1 MYTHLYH
8 LVRERA
14 QKYPRAVALG
24 GQSGVVWKTLDSR
37 ALLRQ
42 VDALAAELAAAGVR
56 ESDRVVLWAPNAPRT
71 VVCLFAIW
79 KLGAIVVP
87 FDREMNAAA
96 GRAILRSVEPGLV
109 LNGYGEQPAWTA
121 EGGTVEWWEPGTRG
135 GAQSSEWKR
144 PAEELAAIFFTS
156 GTTGNPKGCMIT
168 HANLGSQVEALHET
182 IPLGPGCRLGSI
194 LPLSHLF
201 ELTVGLLYPLS
212 CGAAI
217 HYIPNRRGP
226 DVVRVLNEQRVTHMI
241 AVPQL
246 LQTMGEALEQQ
257 LEQRLPAQARRTLFA
272 TAARLP
278 LAARRR
284 LFFFVHRRIGGQ
296 LRMMAAGGAA
306 LPVET
311 QALWERLGVRIVQGY
326 GTSECSP
333 VVACGAGDGSTP
345 PGSVGRPLNYV
356 QVRLGED
363 GELLVNGPNVM
374 LGYWRDPERTAE
386 VLRDGW
392 YATSD
397 LASIDARGNI
407 WLAGRAK
414 DLIVLPSGMNV
425 WPQDVED
432 ALRATGAVKD
442 AAIVAVPRAAGG
454 VSLHAYLLPA
464 GTGER
469 EQEPAAIVARANAAL
484 APHQRLATASWW
496 PEADFPRTST
506 LKVKRNQLPLPE
518 ALPETATAPAV
529 SAALAEDATARAIA
543 GIARVPAVREEQ
555 TLGELGL
562 DSLSIV
568 ELALSLEEKTGKRVP
583 DDALS
588 LDRTVAQVRQYMQGA
603 APAAGAG
610 GATERVAASQPLWPY
625 TWGRIFRALS
635 LPFDLLYRAS
645 VTETVVLGGE
655 QLRRL
660 PKGVIFAGTHH
671 SFTDLPLVRAS
682 LRRTPAR
689 RLAGRLV
696 VATGAGAFQAAGPL
710 ARFGVL
716 AFGLYPLRQR
726 GEQDASLRGLA
737 KLAGKGN
744 ALLIFPQ
751 GAHVDPAS
759 ERAGDP
765 RASFRTGAAH
775 LALALEAPVVP
786 FGLAGTE
793 RILPPHADEF
803 KGPKIAGIPVAIHR
817 GPLAIAFGAPLRP
830 EPGETPAAFT
840 ARLQTASFA
849 LARQAEAALQ
859 GDEP

>member
-1 MYTHLYH
+1 
-8 LVRERA
+8 
-14 QKYPRAVALG
+14 
-24 GQSGVVWKTLDSR
+24 SGVVWKTLDSR

-42 VDALAAELAAAGVR
+42 VDALADELTVAGVR
-56 ESDRVVLWAPNAPRT
+56 EGDRVVLWAPNAPRT

-96 GRAILRSVEPGLV
+96 GRAILRAVDPRLV
-109 LNGYGEQPAWTA
+109 LNGYGEQPAWA
-121 EGGTVEWWEPGTRG
+121 GEGGTAEWWEPGSRG
-135 GAQSSEWKR
+135 GAAPADGGARSAASGEWKR
-144 PAEELAAIFFTS
+144 PAEELAAIVFTS

-217 HYIPNRRGP
+217 HYIPSRRGP
-226 DVVRVLNEQRVTHMI
+226 DVVRVLKEQRVTHMI

-257 LEQRLPAQARRTLFA
+257 LDQRLPAPARRALFA
-272 TAARLP
+272 TATRLP

-311 QALWERLGVRIVQGY
+311 QALWERFGVRIVQGY

-345 PGSVGRPLNYV
+345 PGSVGQPLRNV

-363 GELLVNGPNVM
+363 GELLVKGPNVM

-386 VLRDGW
+386 VLGDGW
-392 YATSD
+392 YATGD
-397 LASIDARGNI
+397 LASIDERGNI

-442 AAIVAVPRAAGG
+442 AAVVAVPRAAGG
-454 VSLHAYLLPA
+454 ASLHAYLLPA
-464 GTGER
+464 GTRDR

-484 APHQRLATASWW
+484 APHQRVATASWW
-496 PEADFPRTST
+496 PDADFPRTST

-518 ALPETATAPAV
+518 ALPATDAPAV
-529 SAALAEDATARAIA
+529 SAALAQDATARAIA
-543 GIARVPAVREEQ
+543 GIARVPSVRDEQ
-555 TLGELGL
+555 TLGALGL

-568 ELALSLEEKTGKRVP
+568 ELALSLEEKTGNHVP

-588 LDRTVAQVRQYMQGA
+588 LEMSVAQVRAFLQGA
-603 APAAGAG
+603 ASAG
-610 GATERVAASQPLWPY
+610 GGDGRPAERVAARQPLWPY
-625 TWGRIFRALS
+625 TWGRVFRSLS

-645 VTETVVLGGE
+645 VTQTIVLGGE
-655 QLRRL
+655 HLRRL
-660 PKGVIFAGTHH
+660 PRGVVFAGTHH
-671 SFTDLPLVRAS
+671 SFSDLPLLRAG

-710 ARFGVL
+710 ASFGAL

-726 GEQDASLRGLA
+726 GEQDESLRGLA

-744 ALLIFPQ
+744 AVLIFPQ
-751 GAHVDPAS
+751 GTHVDPAR

-765 RASFRTGAAH
+765 QASFRNGAAH

-786 FGLAGTE
+786 FGVAGTE

-803 KGPKIAGIPVAIHR
+803 SGLKIAGIPVSIRR

-830 EPGETPAAFT
+830 EPGELPAAFT
-840 ARLQTASFA
+840 ARLQAASFA
-849 LARQAEAALQ
+849 LARQAEAAL
-859 GDEP
+859 GDASR